1 MEKAMGILK
10 DTGETIVKFGEIFI
24 NKTEEFAKIAKLNVD
39 IKRLQIDQGIA
50 EKDLGRHVIE
60 KIDKGS
66 TSIDASDPNVKELH
80 AKVNAYKKKINEKK
94 AEIEKVKAEAK
105 MKSDSI
111 SGNKPEGGSQ

>member
-1 MEKAMGILK
+1 MGILK

-50 EKDLGRHVIE
+50 EKDLGRHIIE
-60 KIDKGS
+60 KIDKGAA
-66 TSIDASDPNVKELH
+66 SIEASDPKVKELH
-80 AKVNAYKKKINEKK
+80 VKVNDFKKKIDAKK

-105 MKSDSI
+105 KKSDSI
-111 SGNKPEGGSQ
+111 SGGGSQ

>member
-1 MEKAMGILK
+1 MGILK

-50 EKDLGRHVIE
+50 EKDLGKHVIE
-60 KIDKGS
+60 KIDKGAAA
-66 TSIDASDPNVKELH
+66 IEASDAKVKELH
-80 AKVNAYKKKINEKK
+80 GKVNTFKKKIEEKK
-94 AEIEKVKAEAK
+94 AAIEKVKAEAK